1 MLTFWLEASR
11 TRQIKAFKN
20 LLHLN
25 WACLGKLV
33 SCRRWKINERFSD
46 PFSQLELVAI
56 FLQQH
61 SHLLSELISPNTVYI
76 YIYKEFDSE
85 FSSFE
90 VDIFQLIWFLNKIS
104 FFPNYLNHVNFN
116 IITLNFNF
124 KSDRAQGRESS
135 EYF

>member
-25 WACLGKLV
+25 WACLDRQISIMSSVKNK
-33 SCRRWKINERFSD
+33 REIFR
-46 PFSQLELVAI
+46 PFLPTSTGFHLPATTLSSIKWAN
-56 FLQQH
+56 LSKH
-61 SHLLSELISPNTVYI
+61 SIYIYI

-85 FSSFE
+85 FASFE

-104 FFPNYLNHVNFN
+104 FFPNHLNHVNFN
-116 IITLNFNF
+116 IISLNFNF
-124 KSDRAQGRESS
+124 KSDRAQGRE
-135 EYF
+135 